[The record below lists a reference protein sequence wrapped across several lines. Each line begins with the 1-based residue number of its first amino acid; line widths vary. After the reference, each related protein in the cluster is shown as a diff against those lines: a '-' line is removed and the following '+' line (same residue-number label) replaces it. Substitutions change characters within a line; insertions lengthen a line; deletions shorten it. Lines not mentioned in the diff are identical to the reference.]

1 MNETHKIKVLVVDDE
16 PGALESFRMILEIKD
31 YEVSTFS
38 SGIEAIASAEKTSY
52 DIAFIDLK
60 MPIMGG
66 LDVLKK
72 LKEVSQSTEA
82 IIVTAYASEESQANA
97 ITLGAME
104 YLRKPFLME
113 EIFSLCDRALRKKRE
128 KAAASKKE
136 GSSGPNLEGI
146 H

>member
-1 MNETHKIKVLVVDDE
+1 MADNKIKILVVDDE

-31 YEVSTFS
+31 FEVSTFS
-38 SGIEAIASAEKTSY
+38 NGIEALSQAEKTPF

-60 MPIMGG
+60 MPIIDG
-66 LDVLKK
+66 LEVLKK
-72 LKEVSQSTEA
+72 LKEISPSTEA
-82 IIVTAYASEESQANA
+82 IIVTAYATEESQANA

-113 EIFSLCDRALRKKRE
+113 EIFSLCDRALRKRRE
-128 KAAASKKE
+128 KESSNKNKN
-136 GSSGPNLEGI
+136 SGPDISNI

>member
-1 MNETHKIKVLVVDDE
+1 MDENKIKVLVVDDE

-31 YEVSTFS
+31 YDVYTFS
-38 SGIEAIASAEKTSY
+38 DGNDALQEAQKTQF

-60 MPIMGG
+60 MPKIDG
-66 LDVLKK
+66 LEVLKR
-72 LKEVSQSTEA
+72 LKEISPKTEA
-82 IIVTAYASEESQANA
+82 IIMTAYATEESQANA

-113 EIFSLCDRALRKKRE
+113 EIFSLCERAIRRKRE
-128 KAAASKKE
+128 KETTSKLK
-136 GSSGPNLEGI
+136 GGPKLENI

>member
-1 MNETHKIKVLVVDDE
+1 MAETNKTKVLVVDDE

-31 YEVSTFS
+31 FEVSTFS
-38 SGIEAIASAEKTSY
+38 SGIEALAAVEKTAFQ
-52 DIAFIDLK
+52 IAFIDLK

-66 LDVLKK
+66 LEVLKK
-72 LKEVSQSTEA
+72 LKELSPTTEA
-82 IIVTAYASEESQANA
+82 VIVTAYASEESQANA

-113 EIFSLCDRALRKKRE
+113 EIFSLCDRALRKRRE
-128 KAAASKKE
+128 KGASKDSI
-136 GSSGPNLEGI
+136 GGPNLGNI

>member
-1 MNETHKIKVLVVDDE
+1 MADNKVKILVVDDE

-31 YEVSTFS
+31 FEVSTFS
-38 SGIEAIASAEKTSY
+38 NGNEALSQAEKTAF

-60 MPIMGG
+60 MPIIDG
-66 LDVLKK
+66 LEVLKK
-72 LKEVSQSTEA
+72 LKVISPATEA
-82 IIVTAYASEESQANA
+82 IIVTAYATEESQANA
-97 ITLGAME
+97 ITFGAME

-128 KAAASKKE
+128 KASGSNKKGGPDIAA
-136 GSSGPNLEGI
+136 I